1 MTVLEMWLASFQQ
14 IWSRDNK
21 TAICSFESSP
31 PPTKKNSRLK
41 WLNQPMS
48 SNVCR
53 PASSRRKRSRR
64 ASSVSLTKI
73 SWVSQPIFER
83 PSNPVQWLPEE
94 TSDWKPTENQT
105 FPSCSG
111 ARVDSST
118 WLSNGWMM
126 LGDWLWLSVFWAR
139 FSGHLGFSSFD
150 ESLDFIV
157 RSTPTLYEH
166 YYAGNKIS
174 GFGVDKLMYFSC
186 TAIYCR

>member
-31 PPTKKNSRLK
+31 PPKKKTQDSSDSTSQCHPMCVGLHQVVASARDELLRWVWQK
-41 WLNQPMS
+41 YPGSLGQFLNVQ
-48 SNVCR
+48 VIQ
-53 PASSRRKRSRR
+53 
-64 ASSVSLTKI
+64 VT
-73 SWVSQPIFER
+73 
-83 PSNPVQWLPEE
+83 VQWLPEE
-94 TSDWKPTENQT
+94 TSDWKPTESQT

-139 FSGHLGFSSFD
+139 FSGHVGFSSFD

-166 YYAGNKIS
+166 YHAGNKS
-174 GFGVDKLMYFSC
+174 SMEYRVSSC
-186 TAIYCR
+186 VPIL